1 MSKIRKWNDIYVQFG
16 FTCTET
22 VEGLQKPQCMLWN
35 IVYSN
40 SNLKPSKLQDHF
52 IKRYGRADV
61 SGHDFESM
69 KYYIFN

>member
-1 MSKIRKWNDIYVQFG
+1 M
-16 FTCTET
+16 
-22 VEGLQKPQCMLWN
+22 EGSGIIIMFSLVLLALKQLMACKNRNECYT
-35 IVYSN
+35 VYSN